1 MISFSNTLYGIA
13 LKHAQRKGITLQ
25 EYIRYLIVKDDEKE
39 EPVYMVDEETEQR
52 IAESMDDYKNGRYTR
67 VTNDKELE
75 DYFDSLDKD

>member
-1 MISFSNTLYGIA
+1 
-13 LKHAQRKGITLQ
+13 
-25 EYIRYLIVKDDEKE
+25 VKDDEKE